1 MTTTTLP
8 NQITVRK
15 IRRRPR
21 SLESYAWLFMRLSGA
36 GLLLLAVG
44 HWVMI
49 HFVQGVQNVTGE
61 WVIQARWAYT
71 WIRVWDFVLLG
82 LAFVHG
88 LNGLHTVVTDYV
100 HNKTALKVVRL
111 LIVAVGAVITILGAA
126 AIIFMPMK

>member
-8 NQITVRK
+8 NQLTVRK

-49 HFVQGVQNVTGE
+49 HFIQGV
-61 WVIQARWAYT
+61 
-71 WIRVWDFVLLG
+71 
-82 LAFVHG
+82 
-88 LNGLHTVVTDYV
+88 
-100 HNKTALKVVRL
+100 KTSRAS
-111 LIVAVGAVITILGAA
+111 G
-126 AIIFMPMK
+126 

>member
-8 NQITVRK
+8 NRVTVRK

-36 GLLLLAVG
+36 SLLLLAVG

-49 HFVQGVQNVTGE
+49 HFIQGVQNVTGE

-71 WIRVWDFVLLG
+71 WIRVWDFLLLG

-100 HNKTALKVVRL
+100 HNKTALKLVRL

-126 AIIFMPMK
+126 AIIFMPMR

>member
-49 HFVQGVQNVTGE
+49 HFIQGVQNVTGE
-61 WVIQARWAYT
+61 WVTEARWAYT
-71 WIRVWDFVLLG
+71 WIRVWDFLLLG

-88 LNGLHTVVTDYV
+88 LNGFHTVVTDYI
-100 HNKTALKVVRL
+100 HNKTALKIVRL
-111 LIVAVGAVITILGAA
+111 LIVAVGVVITILGAA

>member
-49 HFVQGVQNVTGE
+49 HFIQGVQNVTGE

-71 WIRVWDFVLLG
+71 WIRVWDFLLLG

-88 LNGLHTVVTDYV
+88 LNGFHTVVTDYI
-100 HNKTALKVVRL
+100 HNPTALKIVRL
-111 LIVAVGAVITILGAA
+111 LIVAVGVVITILGAA

>member
-61 WVIQARWAYT
+61 WVIESRWAFT
-71 WIRVWDFVLLG
+71 WIRVWDFLLLG

-88 LNGLHTVVTDYV
+88 LNGFHTVVTDYI
-100 HNKTALKVVRL
+100 HNKTALKIVRL
-111 LIVAVGAVITILGAA
+111 LIVAVGVVITLLGAA

>member
-8 NQITVRK
+8 NQVTVRK

-21 SLESYAWLFMRLSGA
+21 SLESYAWLFMRLAGA
-36 GLLLLAVG
+36 GLLLLAAG

-49 HFVQGVQNVTGE
+49 HFIQGVQNVTGE

-71 WIRVWDFVLLG
+71 WIRVWDFLLLG

-88 LNGLHTVVTDYV
+88 LNGLHNVVTDYV
-100 HNKTALKVVRL
+100 HNKTALKIVRL
-111 LIVAVGAVITILGAA
+111 LIVAVGAVITIMGAA

>member
-8 NQITVRK
+8 TQVTVRK

-21 SLESYAWLFMRLSGA
+21 SLISYAWLFMRLSGA

-49 HFVQGVQNVTGE
+49 HFIQGVQNVTGE
-61 WVIQARWAYT
+61 WVMQARWAYT
-71 WIRVWDFVLLG
+71 WIRVWDFLLLG

-88 LNGLHTVVTDYV
+88 LNGFHTVVTDYI
-100 HNKTALKVVRL
+100 HNKTALKIVRL
-111 LIVAVGAVITILGAA
+111 LIVAVGVVITLLGAA
-126 AIIFMPMK
+126 AIIFMPMR

>member
-61 WVIQARWAYT
+61 WVIQARWAYA
-71 WIRVWDFVLLG
+71 WIRVWDFLLLG

-88 LNGLHTVVTDYV
+88 LNGFHTVITDYV
-100 HNKTALKVVRL
+100 HNKTALKIVRL
-111 LIVAVGAVITILGAA
+111 LIVAVGVVITILGAA

>member
-61 WVIQARWAYT
+61 WVIQARWANT
-71 WIRVWDFVLLG
+71 WIRVWDFLLLG

-100 HNKTALKVVRL
+100 HNKTALKIVRL

-126 AIIFMPMK
+126 AIIFMPMR